1 MATKISTNMKKP
13 VLRVGKKFSLSGWMI
28 FDGLA
33 LIIIVGVLAA
43 RFAGASVDST
53 FNRTPNQMTGGSI
66 GRSVA
71 NGEYRHV
78 KATNGIHAETSVAV
92 LPADVAASRQICA
105 QFRVNSANTFVD
117 IQLNGHFANK
127 FVVSPGDVTL
137 CTNVDNE
144 NRGGSVYAGTSGDA
158 NVYSIYGIR

>member
-1 MATKISTNMKKP
+1 MANKISTNLKKP
-13 VLRVGKKFSLSGWMI
+13 VLKVGKKFTLSGWMI

-53 FNRTPNQMTGGSI
+53 FMRTPQQMASGTLQ
-66 GRSVA
+66 RSVA
-71 NGEYRHV
+71 NGEYRRITAKDV
-78 KATNGIHAETSVAV
+78 HAETSAAVVAQ
-92 LPADVAASRQICA
+92 DVAASRQVCA

-127 FVVSPGDVTL
+127 FVAAPGEVTL
-137 CTNVDNE
+137 CMDVNNDNL
-144 NRGGSVYAGTSGDA
+144 GGTVYAGTSGDA